1 MFFTIFDLINEPV
14 FNPLFT
20 EITDPMQAL
29 FIMAMHGNFTAQK
42 AYLEINDPA
51 HYDPKSKEYKERMR
65 KEEEARPFI
74 IDNEFICKDN
84 TYQKF
89 YWIDIDKINDIIIFP
104 ESTKNMI
111 LKENDIVLH
120 IIEKA

>member
-1 MFFTIFDLINEPV
+1 MNNFKKTTIFDLINEPV

-29 FIMAMHGNFTAQK
+29 FIMAIHGNFRAQK

-65 KEEEARPFI
+65 KEEEKPPVLSNFLYELL
-74 IDNEFICKDN
+74 NKDELN
-84 TYQKF
+84 
-89 YWIDIDKINDIIIFP
+89 
-104 ESTKNMI
+104 
-111 LKENDIVLH
+111 
-120 IIEKA
+120 